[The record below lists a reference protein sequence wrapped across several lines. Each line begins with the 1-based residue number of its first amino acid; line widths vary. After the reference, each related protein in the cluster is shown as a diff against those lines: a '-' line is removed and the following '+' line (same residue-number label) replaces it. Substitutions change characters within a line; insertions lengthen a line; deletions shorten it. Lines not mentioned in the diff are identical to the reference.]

1 MKTIKVL
8 VADDHALVRKGIE
21 AILNQEPD
29 IEVVGEATDGRQA
42 VSLTQ
47 KVKPDIVLMD
57 ISMPKL
63 NGLEA
68 TRQIKHNLPGIKV
81 IVFTMYTDE
90 EYIFNMFKAG
100 SSGYVLKQS
109 VPTEL
114 ISAIREVSKGNSY
127 LSPLIST
134 KVIEHYIHSREDAD
148 GYETLT
154 HREKEVL
161 QLIAEGLT
169 NREISEELNL
179 SIKTIGTH
187 RTNLM
192 RKLSINNIA
201 GLTRY
206 AIRKGVIE

>member
-1 MKTIKVL
+1 
-8 VADDHALVRKGIE
+8 
-21 AILNQEPD
+21 
-29 IEVVGEATDGRQA
+29 
-42 VSLTQ
+42 
-47 KVKPDIVLMD
+47 
-57 ISMPKL
+57 
-63 NGLEA
+63 
-68 TRQIKHNLPGIKV
+68 
-81 IVFTMYTDE
+81 MYTDE

-100 SSGYVLKQS
+100 ASGYVLKQS

-114 ISAIREVSKGNSY
+114 ISAIHEVFKGNSY

-134 KVIEHYIHSREDAD
+134 KVIEHYIHSRENTD

-154 HREKEVL
+154 DREMEVL

-169 NREISEELNL
+169 NREISKELNL